1 MSALIYF
8 ASNNHLKKI
17 TSPHHKTMSVNEAL
31 RLGIEIPDML
41 NLDQIDKDEPDML
54 LWSDSYVKNEETEM
68 YEDSGFDDDISITPM
83 NGKTE
88 DILTEKKYCASL
100 SWPGYTKGRA
110 QQLIA
115 YIKEH
120 LKYSPEIE
128 LWHIWMGKSYPT
140 PDIKKTYIRIEDL
153 DTEAIKKLYECSV
166 WETESIACHVQVPH
180 DWNIAEDEMNR
191 DIHYCYVIVSSHVS

>member
-8 ASNNHLKKI
+8 ASNNHLKEI
-17 TSPHHKTMSVNEAL
+17 TSPHNRTMSVNEAI

-41 NLDQIDKDEPDML
+41 NLDQIDKDDPDML
-54 LWSDSYVKNEETEM
+54 LWSESYVKNEETGM
-68 YEDSGFDDDISITPM
+68 YEDSGFDDDISIITM
-83 NGKTE
+83 DGKTE

-110 QQLIA
+110 KQLIA

-128 LWHIWMGKSYPT
+128 LWHIWMGKSYPM

-153 DTEAIKKLYECSV
+153 NAEAIKKLYECSV
-166 WETESIACHVQVPH
+166 CETESIACRVQVPH
-180 DWNIAEDEMNR
+180 DWNIAEDDMKR
-191 DIHYCYVIVSSHVS
+191 DIHYCYVIVSSHTS